1 MYGSWARDEA
11 TEASDIDVTI
21 VLEGEVLPGQEID
34 RMIDVITDVNLKY
47 ATLIAVYP
55 ISQDNYRTVRS
66 PLLQNIH
73 REGIRV

>member
-1 MYGSWARDEA
+1 MARDEA

-21 VLEGEVLPGQEID
+21 VLEGEILPGQEID
-34 RMIDVITDVNLKY
+34 RMIDVITDINLKY
-47 ATLIAVYP
+47 ETLIAVYP
-55 ISQDNYRTVRS
+55 VSQENYRTIRS